1 MNKLKDF
8 WCTHQNKIIL
18 TVGGILLAGA
28 SFGAGRLSVLEKSEP
43 VVIEDPVEQSEKAG
57 VTEDNKTN
65 TKTGNKAKD
74 NEANKVSSGQPE
86 KTYGKYVASLQGN
99 IYYAATAS
107 KAKEIGEEEKVWFD
121 SKEEAEEQGYQP
133 AGSSSESAKENA
145 NTENT
150 DSTDSNTA
158 AKGKYVASK
167 SGSKYYLPDCSGVK
181 RIKEE
186 NKVWFDTVDE
196 AKAEGY
202 EPAKNCKGL

>member
-43 VVIEDPVEQSEKAG
+43 VVIEDPVEQSEKADT
-57 VTEDNKTN
+57 TEDNK
-65 TKTGNKAKD
+65 AD
-74 NEANKVSSGQPE
+74 ASEASNDQTTEV
-86 KTYGKYVASLQGN
+86 YGKYVASLRGDV
-99 IYYAATAS
+99 YYAATAS
-107 KAKEIGEEEKVWFD
+107 KAKEISEDEKVWFD

-133 AGSSSESAKENA
+133 AGSSSESNKE
-145 NTENT
+145 
-150 DSTDSNTA
+150 NTA
-158 AKGKYVASK
+158 ADNNDAATKGKYVASK

-186 NKVWFDTVDE
+186 NKVWFGSVEE